1 MREFGGVAAAAVGLF
16 PDSLQSVCISDFTRG
31 KSSPSAAVNSGDVE
45 SAY

>member
-1 MREFGGVAAAAVGLF
+1 MVAVVVVGLF

-45 SAY
+45 SAH